1 MFMELVR
8 AIRNARS
15 EYDVEPGR
23 RIAAII
29 AAGENSAFLEGQR
42 AALEILARVDG
53 GKLHIAAQL
62 TEKPQKALALIVSS
76 LECYLPLADL
86 VDLDKERA
94 RLTAEYAQLG
104 QEIARSEKLLA
115 NPGFVSKAPAEV
127 VQKERSKVEEYRER
141 QARVKARLDGLS

>member
-1 MFMELVR
+1 M
-8 AIRNARS
+8 
-15 EYDVEPGR
+15 
-23 RIAAII
+23 
-29 AAGENSAFLEGQR
+29 
-42 AALEILARVDG
+42 
-53 GKLHIAAQL
+53 
-62 TEKPQKALALIVSS
+62 VSS

-94 RLTAEYAQLG
+94 RLAAEHAQLG

-141 QARVKARLDGLS
+141 KARVQARLDSLS